1 MVINMNQKNDVPII
15 RYMYR
20 DMVNKYGKLILFHN
34 VFIYINSNKMY
45 YRLYTG
51 ARERKFLTNWGLLLQ
66 AQIISSP

>member
-1 MVINMNQKNDVPII
+1 
-15 RYMYR
+15 MYR
-20 DMVNKYGKLILFHN
+20 DMVNKYRKLILFHD
-34 VFIYINSNKMY
+34 VFMYINSNKMY